1 MMKNEKFSKVFTE
14 KSFESFKVG
23 LAGTPDLICIKN
35 DGGIVPID
43 IKLGTLSRMGI
54 KEEHLLQSIGE
65 AILVEDYFRKRVD
78 YSYLIYFGSNSL
90 VKVGFNDERK
100 EKFIGYKK
108 RIEKIS
114 SAPFI
119 PEKSLVD
126 NYRRRVCVGCHV
138 KSACNNIEDLRR
150 IYY

>member
-1 MMKNEKFSKVFTE
+1 
-14 KSFESFKVG
+14 
-23 LAGTPDLICIKN
+23 
-35 DGGIVPID
+35 
-43 IKLGTLSRMGI
+43 
-54 KEEHLLQSIGE
+54 
-65 AILVEDYFRKRVD
+65 
-78 YSYLIYFGSNSL
+78 